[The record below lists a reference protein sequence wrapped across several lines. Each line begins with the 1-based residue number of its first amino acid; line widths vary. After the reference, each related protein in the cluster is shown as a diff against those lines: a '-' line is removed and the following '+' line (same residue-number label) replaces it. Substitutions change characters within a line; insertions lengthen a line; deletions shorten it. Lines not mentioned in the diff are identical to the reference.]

1 VVVLVLVAFVV
12 GAGTALSPCA
22 LPVLPGL
29 LSATATGGRRRP
41 LGVVLGLSIT
51 FLVTIALTAAVL
63 RHIGLGGSELR
74 WFGIAV
80 LAIAGVATMV
90 PWLADRL
97 ERPLARLARLGPRE
111 RGSGFG
117 TGLLVGAGMGFVYA
131 PCAGPVLAAV
141 ISVSAVSGRTF
152 LIAVAYVL
160 GSALVLL
167 AIAAGGRRVL
177 APIRRAGAGRV
188 QRLLGA
194 VLLATAVVMAIGLD
208 TDLETSLARHTADIT
223 LTAGLEQ
230 SRGVQDR
237 LAKVHG
243 AARFTPAAGAAAR
256 LPVLG
261 TAPAFTGTQR
271 WFNTPGD
278 APLTLAGLRGR
289 VVLIDFWTYTCINC
303 LRTLPYLEAW
313 DRRYRADGLTIVGVH
328 SPEFGFEHDAGN
340 VRRAIAANGIAYPV
354 VQDNDLATW
363 TAWGNEF
370 WPADYLVDARGR
382 VRAAAFGEG
391 GYDKTEGEIRSL
403 LAERGEALAAR
414 RARPTG
420 ITPVD
425 AHTTPET
432 YLGVERAQGWTAKP
446 QAGEHTYAATP
457 AAALALDAFSLGG
470 AWTIGGQPATAG
482 ARATIDA
489 HVQARFVYLVLAPP
503 SAQRPGSVTV
513 TVDGGRPHRVR
524 VTTQRLYTLVRRPA
538 DGAHRIHLA
547 FGRGTAAYAFT
558 FG

>member
-208 TDLETSLARHTADIT
+208 TDLET
-223 LTAGLEQ
+223 
-230 SRGVQDR
+230 
-237 LAKVHG
+237 
-243 AARFTPAAGAAAR
+243 
-256 LPVLG
+256 
-261 TAPAFTGTQR
+261 
-271 WFNTPGD
+271 
-278 APLTLAGLRGR
+278 
-289 VVLIDFWTYTCINC
+289 
-303 LRTLPYLEAW
+303 
-313 DRRYRADGLTIVGVH
+313 
-328 SPEFGFEHDAGN
+328 
-340 VRRAIAANGIAYPV
+340 
-354 VQDNDLATW
+354 
-363 TAWGNEF
+363 
-370 WPADYLVDARGR
+370 
-382 VRAAAFGEG
+382 
-391 GYDKTEGEIRSL
+391 
-403 LAERGEALAAR
+403 
-414 RARPTG
+414 
-420 ITPVD
+420 
-425 AHTTPET
+425 
-432 YLGVERAQGWTAKP
+432 
-446 QAGEHTYAATP
+446 
-457 AAALALDAFSLGG
+457 
-470 AWTIGGQPATAG
+470 
-482 ARATIDA
+482 
-489 HVQARFVYLVLAPP
+489 
-503 SAQRPGSVTV
+503 
-513 TVDGGRPHRVR
+513 
-524 VTTQRLYTLVRRPA
+524 
-538 DGAHRIHLA
+538 
-547 FGRGTAAYAFT
+547 
-558 FG
+558 